1 MIGFQK
7 RSMEM
12 RLSEKIEITE
22 KLLKKLNKEIIK
34 EQSKK
39 DGSLQERINDNVTI
53 QTLKLIAIYQN
64 MITELMDSLLE
75 KKGDKK

>member
-7 RSMEM
+7 RGMEI

-22 KLLKKLNKEIIK
+22 KLLKKLNKKIVE

-39 DGSLQERINDNVTI
+39 DGSLQERINDNITI
-53 QTLKLIAIYQN
+53 QTLNLIIIYQN
-64 MITELMDSLLE
+64 MITELMDGLL
-75 KKGDKK
+75 KWRKI

>member
-1 MIGFQK
+1 
-7 RSMEM
+7 M

>member
-1 MIGFQK
+1 
-7 RSMEM
+7 M

-53 QTLKLIAIYQN
+53 QTLKLIVIYQN
-64 MITELMDSLLE
+64 MITELMDSLLK

>member
-1 MIGFQK
+1 
-7 RSMEM
+7 MEI

-22 KLLKKLNKEIIK
+22 KLLKKLNKEIVE

-53 QTLKLIAIYQN
+53 QTLKLIVIYQN
-64 MITELMDSLLE
+64 MITELMDGLLE